1 MARRSR
7 LSSPFTYEDI
17 KNKRPVRQGVE
28 LGVEGDNYLVG
39 VSEEKIYSLS
49 LSAFYVWQLC
59 DGSRNVEQLVGHVME
74 DLKESSQEIS
84 ENELRDILTLILGQL
99 HEAEL
104 IKFSEE

>member
-1 MARRSR
+1 M
-7 LSSPFTYEDI
+7 SSSFAYEDI
-17 KNKRPVRQGVE
+17 KNKRPVKQGVE
-28 LGVEGDNYLVG
+28 LGIEEDNYLVG

-59 DGSRNVEQLVGHVME
+59 DGSRNVEQLVKQIAE
-74 DLKESSQEIS
+74 DLKESSQEIN
-84 ENELRDILTLILGQL
+84 ENELRDVLTLILGQL

>member
-1 MARRSR
+1 M
-7 LSSPFTYEDI
+7 SSTLTYENI
-17 KNKRPVRQGVE
+17 RNKRPVKQGVE
-28 LGVEGDNYLVG
+28 LGIEGDNYLVG
-39 VSEEKIYSLS
+39 ISEEKIYSLT

-59 DGSRNVEQLVGHVME
+59 DGTRSVEQLVGRVME
-74 DLKESSQEIS
+74 DLKEASQEIS